1 MKLNVLTVLP
11 ASLLCLFM
19 ADRASGLFSRASAN
33 SRDTMLPNSTSSLQP
48 PHFQPSPG
56 EPLWRV
62 SQPQMV
68 AEPSAQDLVTAKAT
82 PAEAMAWTKADSLVA
97 VKERNQWIVASE
109 GTTRGFDQPCEHLLS
124 RAWQK
129 VKKLSFSLWSCLDL
143 LQRHFLVLG
152 NKLLCR
158 QD

>member
-1 MKLNVLTVLP
+1 MIIASVPSGCSLQVSNVSGKKSVKEIKKVKINVLTVLP

-97 VKERNQWIVASE
+97 VRDRNQGIVVNERAMC
-109 GTTRGFDQPCEHLLS
+109 GCDQSCEHLLS
-124 RAWQK
+124 RA
-129 VKKLSFSLWSCLDL
+129 
-143 LQRHFLVLG
+143 
-152 NKLLCR
+152 
-158 QD
+158 